1 MRFLWQSNAPWAGT
15 GYGAQTKLLLPALRG
30 RGHEPSMFAF
40 YGLAGGKIEYDGYEV
55 YPGSGFDT
63 FGNDVIKVHLEES
76 RADAVITL
84 IDLFV
89 LDNTIWENLEVPW
102 MAWTPLDADGI
113 GQKTLERLQLADVPV
128 AMSLFGAQQMMNHD
142 IEPGATIYHAVDT
155 DIFKPLDRAECRA
168 ELGID
173 EDAFLIGMVMAN
185 KGDRK
190 QYPLQLEAIR
200 QFRDKNP
207 DIKVR
212 TYIHTEP
219 THMMGGWDMR
229 ELVSVMGL
237 KGEVYST
244 NQYLTTVV
252 PVSTPVL
259 SRIINTFDVLM
270 NCSAGEGFGIPIVE
284 AQACGVPVITH
295 GVTAMPELTIN
306 GYTVESDGKGLAS
319 HYGWQY
325 SPSVEDMVYRLDCVY
340 RMSSKE
346 NSVAGRQWVIDN
358 CGVDVIAAQWDQL
371 LGLVQERMDEL
382 KASSRVAYP

>member
-15 GYGAQTKLLLPALRG
+15 GYGAQTKLMLQALQG
-30 RGHEPSMFAF
+30 LGHQPSCFAF

-63 FGNDVIKVHLEES
+63 FGNDVVKVHIEES
-76 RADAVITL
+76 RSDAIVTL

-89 LDNTIWENLEVPW
+89 LDEGVWSTLDVPW
-102 MAWTPLDADGI
+102 IAWTPLDADGI
-113 GQKTLERLQLADVPV
+113 GHNTLERLKLADVPV
-128 AMSLFGAQQMMNHD
+128 AMSYFGAEQMRMHD
-142 IEPGATIYHAVDT
+142 IEPSATIYHAVDT
-155 DIFKPLDRAECRA
+155 EVFKPRDKDECRDA
-168 ELGID
+168 LGID
-173 EDAFLIGMVMAN
+173 RDAFVVGMVMAN

-219 THMMGGWDMR
+219 TSMMGGWDMR
-229 ELVSVMGL
+229 ELVSVLGL

-244 NQYLTTVV
+244 NQYKTTVV
-252 PVSTPVL
+252 PVGTEL
-259 SRIINTFDVLM
+259 MSRVMNTFDVLM

-284 AQACGVPVITH
+284 AQACGVPVITN

-306 GYTVESDGKGLAS
+306 GYTVEPDAKGLAS

-325 SPSVEDMVYRLDCVY
+325 APSVEDMVYRLECVY
-340 RMSSKE
+340 RMSNNEKSLT
-346 NSVAGRQWVIDN
+346 GRQWVIDN
-358 CGVDVIAAQWDQL
+358 CGIDVIAQQWDDL
-371 LGLVQERMDEL
+371 LGLVQERLDEL
-382 KASSRVAYP
+382 KGTARVAYP

>member
-15 GYGAQTKLLLPALRG
+15 GYGAQTKLLLQGLRAL
-30 RGHEPSMFAF
+30 GHQPSCFAF
-40 YGLAGGKIEYDGYEV
+40 YGLAGGMIEYDGYDV

-63 FGNDVIKVHLEES
+63 FGNDVVKVHIEES
-76 RADAVITL
+76 RSDAIVTL

-89 LDNTIWENLEVPW
+89 LDEGVWSSLDVPW
-102 MAWTPLDADGI
+102 IAWTPLDADGI
-113 GQKTLERLQLADVPV
+113 GHNTLERLKLADVPV
-128 AMSLFGAQQMMNHD
+128 AMSYFGAEQMRMHD
-142 IEPGATIYHAVDT
+142 IEPSATIYHAVDT
-155 DIFKPLDRAECRA
+155 DIFKPRDKAECRDA
-168 ELGID
+168 LGID
-173 EDAFLIGMVMAN
+173 QDAFVVGMVMAN

-190 QYPLQLEAIR
+190 QYPLQLEAVR

-229 ELVSVMGL
+229 ELVSVLGL

-244 NQYLTTVV
+244 NQYKTTVL
-252 PVSTPVL
+252 PVSTPLMSQVM
-259 SRIINTFDVLM
+259 NTFDVLM

-306 GYTVESDGKGLAS
+306 GYTVESDAKGLAS

-325 SPSVEDMVYRLDCVY
+325 APSVEDMVYRLECVY
-340 RMSSKE
+340 RMSNNEKSLT
-346 NSVAGRQWVIDN
+346 GRQWVIDN
-358 CGVDVIAAQWDQL
+358 CGVEVISQQWDEL
-371 LGLVQERMDEL
+371 LGLVQERLDEL
-382 KASSRVAYP
+382 KGTARVAFP